1 MIKEILKKI
10 NLLEQKKLKK
20 LNDQAKLQK
29 EIEQLDNDLKRFNTF
44 KRDYEKLQN
53 NFTDFITSKQDK

>member
-1 MIKEILKKI
+1 MIKEILKKL
-10 NLLEQKKLKK
+10 NSLEQKKEKK

-44 KRDYEKLQN
+44 KKDYEKLQN
-53 NFTDFITSKQDK
+53 NFNDFINSKQEK